1 MGEETT
7 WGSVHVLGRTYGT
20 EGDLELIWTGSG
32 VEFEMNCSELGV
44 VLEAG
49 NSVYMPWISL
59 VLDGYFLAHIPVQE
73 GVNKYMLLRNMDP
86 SVKHTVRI
94 VRDFQASVDDPGC
107 FLKLKKIIYEGEI
120 RKTEP
125 KKYRF
130 EFIGDSITSGEGV
143 LGAHEEMDWISPYFS
158 AVKNYAVMTA
168 DTLGADYRIISQ
180 SGWGVTMGWDNN
192 PASRIPLIYDSVNAK
207 RGVKDY
213 DHSSWEPDAVI
224 INLGTN
230 DGGAFDNPAFTDPVT
245 GESFKY
251 KKLEDGSYDP
261 EDLAN
266 IQKGMCDFMMHI
278 REVHPNAHI
287 LWVYGMLGA
296 VLMDTVIAAVSQ
308 FWIEA
313 DTNAGYLQLPD
324 TQGEAF
330 GSRFHP
336 GEPSHKA
343 ASEKI
348 AERLKD
354 VLKIK

>member
-1 MGEETT
+1 MSEETT

-20 EGDLELIWTGSG
+20 AEDLELIWTGSG

-59 VLDGYFLAHIPVQE
+59 VLDGYWLAHIPVQE
-73 GVNKYMLLRNMDP
+73 GVNEYMLLRNMDP

-94 VRDFQASVDDPGC
+94 VKDFQASVDDPGC

-120 RKTEP
+120 SRPEP
-125 KKYRF
+125 RRYRF

-143 LGAHEEMDWISPYFS
+143 LGAHEEADWISPYFS

-168 DTLGADYRIISQ
+168 DALGADYRLISQ
-180 SGWGVTMGWDNN
+180 SGWGVTTGWDNN
-192 PASRIPLIYDSVNAK
+192 PTSTLPLIYDSINAK

-213 DHSSWEPDAVI
+213 DHSSWDPNAVI

-230 DGGAFDNPAFTDPVT
+230 DGGAFDNPSFTDPVSGQT
-245 GESFKY
+245 FKY
-251 KKLEDGSYDP
+251 NKLEDGSYDP
-261 EDLAN
+261 EALAK
-266 IQKGMCDFMMHI
+266 IRKGMTDFMLHI
-278 REVHPNAHI
+278 REVHPHAHI
-287 LWVYGMLGA
+287 LWVYGMLGD
-296 VLMDTVIAAVSQ
+296 VMMPTVEAAVSD
-308 FWIEA
+308 FWMKA
-313 DTNAGYLQLPD
+313 DSNAGYLQLPD

-330 GSRFHP
+330 GSRWHP
-336 GEPSHKA
+336 GEPSHRA

-348 AERLKD
+348 VERLRD
-354 VLKIK
+354 VLNIN

>member
-20 EGDLELIWTGSG
+20 AGDLELIWTGSG

-49 NSVYMPWISL
+49 DSVYMPWISL
-59 VLDGYFLAHIPVQE
+59 VLDGYHLAHIPVQE

-94 VRDFQASVDDPGC
+94 VKDFQASVDDPGC

-130 EFIGDSITSGEGV
+130 EFIGDSITSGEGA
-143 LGAHEEMDWISPYFS
+143 LGAHEEMDWITPYFS
-158 AVKNYAVMTA
+158 AVVNYAVMTSDAMNA
-168 DTLGADYRIISQ
+168 DFRLISQ
-180 SGWGVTMGWDNN
+180 SGWGVTTGWDNN
-192 PASRIPLIYDSVNAK
+192 PASRLPLIYDSVNAK
-207 RGVKDY
+207 REVKDY

-245 GESFKY
+245 GETFKY
-251 KKLEDGSYDP
+251 NKLEDGSYDP
-261 EDLAN
+261 EDLNKIAA
-266 IQKGMCDFMMHI
+266 GMTVFMKHV
-278 REVHPNAHI
+278 REVHPDAHI
-287 LWVYGMLGA
+287 LWVYGMLGSPM
-296 VLMDTVIAAVSQ
+296 MDTVEKAVSQ
-308 FWIEA
+308 FWTEN
-313 DTNAGYLQLPD
+313 DTNAGYLLLPD
-324 TQGEAF
+324 TNGEAF
-330 GSRFHP
+330 GSRGHP
-336 GEPSHKA
+336 GLLSHKA
-343 ASEKI
+343 SSEKI
-348 AERLKD
+348 VERLKD
-354 VLKIK
+354 VLK

>member
-1 MGEETT
+1 MTEIISWEK
-7 WGSVHVLGRTYGT
+7 VHICGRCIDKTGQ
-20 EGDLELIWTGSG
+20 LNLVWTGSG

-49 NSVYMPWISL
+49 DSVYMPWISL
-59 VLDGYFLAHIPVQE
+59 VLDGYHLAHIPVQE

-94 VRDFQASVDDPGC
+94 VKDFQASVDDPGC

-130 EFIGDSITSGEGV
+130 EFIGDSITSGEGA
-143 LGAHEEMDWISPYFS
+143 LGAHEEMDWITPYFS
-158 AVKNYAVMTA
+158 AVVNYAVMTSDAMNA
-168 DTLGADYRIISQ
+168 DFRLISQ
-180 SGWGVTMGWDNN
+180 SGWGVTAGWDNN
-192 PASRIPLIYDSVNAK
+192 PASRLPLIYDSVNAK
-207 RGVKDY
+207 REVKDY

-245 GESFKY
+245 GETFKY
-251 KKLEDGSYDP
+251 NKLEDGSYDP
-261 EDLAN
+261 EDLNKIAA
-266 IQKGMCDFMMHI
+266 GMTGFMKHV
-278 REVHPNAHI
+278 REVHPDAHI
-287 LWVYGMLGA
+287 LWVYGMLGS
-296 VLMDTVIAAVSQ
+296 VLMDTIISAVSA
-308 FWIEA
+308 FWLES

-324 TQGEAF
+324 TNGEAF
-330 GSRFHP
+330 GSRGHP
-336 GEPSHKA
+336 GILSHKA

-348 AERLKD
+348 VERLRE
-354 VLKIK
+354 VLK